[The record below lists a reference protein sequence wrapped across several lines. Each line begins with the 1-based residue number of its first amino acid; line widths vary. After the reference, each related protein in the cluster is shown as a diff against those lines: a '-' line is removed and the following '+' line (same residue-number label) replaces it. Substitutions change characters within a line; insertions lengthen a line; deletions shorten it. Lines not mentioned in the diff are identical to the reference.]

1 MAKNTDEKLNIQE
14 AITAFVK
21 DDISKAGI
29 NLFTVLGYDTSLQA
43 PLDDKTYEEFK
54 GNYIENSP
62 NAERFSEDKAMTNE
76 WKSIDILFQLTDNS
90 FSGQLQLFDS
100 KLDPL
105 NPQSYL
111 CFAIELHGNEYTKSQ
126 IANIT
131 REVNKLFPIPIF
143 IVFKYGEYLT
153 LAIINRRVNKRDN
166 NKDVLEKVTLIKDI
180 IFAKPHRAHIE
191 ILYDM
196 SLKQLEAQ
204 IKFSVTNFSSLHKA
218 WSEVLDTQTLNKRF
232 YTELSNWYFW
242 AIKTVVYPGYEMEAE
257 KNSLFTKE
265 DKLRE
270 HNAKNLIRLLTRL
283 LFVWF
288 IKEKDL
294 IPEELFDE
302 RTING
307 FITSFEP
314 EKYYSSDVIDKENKS
329 IYYKAILQNLFFAS
343 LNAEHGKRAFRL
355 DGQNQNATSLMRYQR
370 FHKNPHGFVELI
382 ESKVPFMNGG
392 LFECLDSQDDER
404 KGRKGGALVNYE
416 DGFSDREDNKLFVP
430 DYVFFGKI

>member
-14 AITAFVK
+14 AVTAFVK

-180 IFAKPHRAHIE
+180 IFAKPHRAHVEYNELLCQHKKIHRFKVYK
-191 ILYDM
+191 LYSLFVFQLIVLEPLMQVACTCEVLMKSWYNGRERCKMSEVAFADFTEQALSLSYEQTIDLM
-196 SLKQLEAQ
+196 GKLLESLKTKRREEAYADMEKVIAQ
-204 IKFSVTNFSSLHKA
+204 SSMSSM
-218 WSEVLDTQTLNKRF
+218 W
-232 YTELSNWYFW
+232 
-242 AIKTVVYPGYEMEAE
+242 
-257 KNSLFTKE
+257 
-265 DKLRE
+265 
-270 HNAKNLIRLLTRL
+270 
-283 LFVWF
+283 
-288 IKEKDL
+288 
-294 IPEELFDE
+294 EELKD
-302 RTING
+302 
-307 FITSFEP
+307 
-314 EKYYSSDVIDKENKS
+314 
-329 IYYKAILQNLFFAS
+329 
-343 LNAEHGKRAFRL
+343 
-355 DGQNQNATSLMRYQR
+355 
-370 FHKNPHGFVELI
+370 
-382 ESKVPFMNGG
+382 
-392 LFECLDSQDDER
+392 DSW
-404 KGRKGGALVNYE
+404 
-416 DGFSDREDNKLFVP
+416 
-430 DYVFFGKI
+430 